1 MTIFF
6 MRFIDDVLGMFIC
19 RVLGQMVMIKGFFLP
34 SKRTIDP
41 QKVKTILCQKYFG
54 MGSVLHTT
62 SLIKGLRQ
70 HYPNARII
78 FITLKSH
85 SDIVRICKLADE
97 VLVLQ
102 VDSLGKFIKGML
114 VNLVYIMRQRVDIS
128 IDLEF
133 FSKFTMIISLLSMA
147 KIRLGLHQKRIRP
160 EGIITHNIYYNHYKH
175 ISDIFFAFATCLE
188 IERKPEYF
196 TSLLPSLKDMHKESL
211 EKNLGIKQD
220 MPIIVIDV
228 NASELFKFRKWP
240 ADSFVE
246 LIQLL
251 IDKYPDYY
259 YVMIGGNSECEYV
272 ENVAKKIKYSG
283 HQLINCA
290 GMTSIEELL
299 ALIEMSYLII
309 TNDSGPLHIAALYG
323 TRIVAFFGPET
334 PLVYGPQKDNTLTFY
349 SKDLYCSPC
358 LSVYD
363 NKKSLYGEECIGQE
377 CLTSIK
383 PDEVFRKI
391 EYRFLVNKPSCGV

>member
-1 MTIFF
+1 
-6 MRFIDDVLGMFIC
+6 MRLIDDILGMFIC
-19 RVLGQMVMIKGFFLP
+19 RILGWIMMIKGFFLP
-34 SKRTIDP
+34 SQTIVDP

-54 MGSVLHTT
+54 MGSVLNAA

-78 FITLKSH
+78 FMTLKSH
-85 SDIVRICKLADE
+85 SDVLRIGKMADE
-97 VLVLQ
+97 VLVIH
-102 VDSLGKFIKGML
+102 VDSLGKFIKGVL
-114 VNLVYIMRQRVDIS
+114 ANLVYIMRQRIDIS

-133 FSKFTMIISLLSMA
+133 FAKYTMIVSLLSMA

-175 ISDIFFAFATCLE
+175 ISDIYFSFGTCLG
-188 IERKPEYF
+188 IDRKPEYF
-196 TSLLPSLKDMHKESL
+196 TSLLPSLKDLHKETL
-211 EKNLGIKQD
+211 EKNLGINQKR
-220 MPIIVIDV
+220 PIIVINV
-228 NASELFKFRKWP
+228 NAGELFRFRQWP
-240 ADSFVE
+240 ADCFVE

-251 IDKYPDYY
+251 IDKYPNYY
-259 YVMIGGNSECEYV
+259 YVMIGNNSEYEYV
-272 ENVAKKIKYSG
+272 EDIFKKIKFSDN
-283 HQLINCA
+283 QLINCA
-290 GMTSIEELL
+290 GRTSIEELL
-299 ALIEMSYLII
+299 ALIEMSYLMI

-323 TRIVAFFGPET
+323 IRIVAFFGPET

-383 PDEVFRKI
+383 PDEVFKEI
-391 EYRFLVNKPSCGV
+391 EYRFFVNKPDCGVTRI